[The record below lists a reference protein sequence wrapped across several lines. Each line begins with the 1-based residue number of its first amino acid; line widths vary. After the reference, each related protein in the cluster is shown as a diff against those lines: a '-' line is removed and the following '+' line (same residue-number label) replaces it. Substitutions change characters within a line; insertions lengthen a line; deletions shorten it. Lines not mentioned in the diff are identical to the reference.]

1 MRIYPRNSPEAAAR
15 IVALAVLADGRFGS
29 EEMLMLDFLRAHD
42 QLGLS
47 VRQLD
52 AVLEAF
58 CEDLGGTHTGWP
70 EAGLIDPR
78 TMEELM
84 AVIDDPAMRRQI
96 LQLCVVVVEADGR
109 ICDSE
114 SIVLNAMVE
123 HWGLHRSMF
132 ELQPVAGLIQPASQ
146 QPL

>member
-29 EEMLMLDFLRAHD
+29 EELLMLDYLRAHE

-52 AVLEAF
+52 VVLESF
-58 CEDLGGTHTGWP
+58 CEDLGTTHSGWP
-70 EAGLIDPR
+70 EAGLLDPR
-78 TMEELM
+78 AMEALM
-84 AVIDDPAMRRQI
+84 AEVDEPALRRQV
-96 LQLCVVVVEADGR
+96 LQLCVAVIEADGR
-109 ICDSE
+109 IRDSE
-114 SIVLNAMVE
+114 SIVLNAVVE

-132 ELQPVAGLIQPASQ
+132 DRQPLAQSLQPAS
-146 QPL
+146 